1 MNPPPTSLPITS
13 LWVIPMHQPQACCI
27 LRIGFAIHQHES
39 TTGIHVFPILNPPP
53 SSLPVPSLWVI
64 SVHPQDSCLSGA
76 FYSDQHYKYLRVWVW
91 YSGIK
96 CKIVKCQY
104 TWISNILLNIS
115 IIFLQTLKLSTS
127 KKKLATWHSA
137 PSFFLNIGFILFY

>member
-1 MNPPPTSLPITS
+1 MSVNILLYKTVLG
-13 LWVIPMHQPQACCI
+13 PQVCYLEPNA
-27 LRIGFAIHQHES
+27 FK
-39 TTGIHVFPILNPPP
+39 TYVFPRAKDWTKGNVQNKKIIINSLIHFFHILF
-53 SSLPVPSLWVI
+53 LL
-64 SVHPQDSCLSGA
+64 PQDSCLSGA
-76 FYSDQHYKYLRVWVW
+76 FYSDQHYKYLRLRVW

-115 IIFLQTLKLSTS
+115 IILLQTLKLSTS

-137 PSFFLNIGFILFY
+137 PSFFLHTGFILFY